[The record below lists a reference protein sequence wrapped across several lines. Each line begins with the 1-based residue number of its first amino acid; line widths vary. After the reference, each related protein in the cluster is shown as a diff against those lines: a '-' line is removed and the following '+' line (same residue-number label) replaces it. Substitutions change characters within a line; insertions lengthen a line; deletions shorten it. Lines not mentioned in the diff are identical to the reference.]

1 MAKRIGVCYVMILGM
16 LRLLLKPLS
25 ALSLPTIHR
34 LGVLLG
40 RIMFL
45 LMPKSRQLISNNL
58 IQSQLFTDK
67 TDLNEAIKDTVLES
81 GKSIVESLALW
92 QKNDTEILSW
102 VNSCKNWHIVD
113 EAIARNKGILFLT
126 PHLGCF
132 EITSIFYG
140 AKHPITVLYRPPKM
154 QWLMPFIQAGRARNH
169 IKLAPAN
176 LQGVRMLM
184 QALKRGEAVGMLPD
198 QIPASGEG
206 EWAPFFGK
214 PAYTMTLASKLAN
227 KTGATVIMAFGER
240 LPNGEGFA
248 IHLTQL
254 ADGAIATPA
263 LLNKAIEHQIAQKP
277 AQYLWRYPRYK
288 VRRHSMNKEN
298 AASNNQPD

>member
-1 MAKRIGVCYVMILGM
+1 MPVCYVMILCM

-25 ALSLPTIHR
+25 ALSLPAIHR
-34 LGVLLG
+34 LGIMLG
-40 RIMFL
+40 HIMFL
-45 LMPKSRQLISNNL
+45 LMPKSKQLISNHL
-58 IQSQLFTDK
+58 IQSQIFTDK
-67 TDLNEAIKDTVLES
+67 TSLNEVTKLTVLES

-92 QKNDTEILSW
+92 QKNESEILSW
-102 VNSCKNWHIVD
+102 VTSCKNWHLID
-113 EAIARNKGILFLT
+113 EAIAKNKGIIFLT

-140 AKHPITVLYRPPKM
+140 RKHPITVLYRPPKIK
-154 QWLMPFIQAGRARNH
+154 WLMPFIQTGRSRNNVQ
-169 IKLAPAN
+169 LAPAN

-184 QALKRGEAVGMLPD
+184 HALKRGEAIGILPD

-240 LPNGEGFA
+240 LANGGGFD

-254 ADGAIATPA
+254 ADGAIATPD
-263 LLNKAIEHQIAQKP
+263 LLNKAIEQQISQKP
-277 AQYLWRYPRYK
+277 LQYLWRYPRYK
-288 VRRHSMNKEN
+288 VRRHTMDKEN
-298 AASNNQPD
+298 TTNNIPSG

>member
-1 MAKRIGVCYVMILGM
+1 MVDGYVMILSM

-25 ALSLPTIHR
+25 ALSLPAIHR
-34 LGVLLG
+34 LGIALG
-40 RIMFL
+40 HIMLL
-45 LMPKSRQLISNNL
+45 LMPKSKQLIRNHL
-58 IQSQLFTDK
+58 IQSQLFTGEASLD
-67 TDLNEAIKDTVLES
+67 EAIKLTTLES

-92 QKNDTEILSW
+92 QKKESEILSW
-102 VNSCKNWHIVD
+102 VKSCKNWHLVD
-113 EAIARNKGILFLT
+113 EAIAKNKGIIFLT

-140 AKHPITVLYRPPKM
+140 AKHPISVLYRPPKI
-154 QWLMPFIQAGRARNH
+154 QWLMPFIQAGRTRNNV
-169 IKLAPAN
+169 KLAPAN

-214 PAYTMTLASKLAN
+214 TAYTMTLASKLAN

-240 LPNGEGFA
+240 LANGEGFD

-254 ADGAIATPA
+254 GDGAIATPA
-263 LLNKAIEHQIAQKP
+263 LLNKAIEQQIMQKP
-277 AQYLWRYPRYK
+277 LQYLWRYPRYK
-288 VRRHSMNKEN
+288 VRRHAMHKEN
-298 AASNNQPD
+298 VTSNARSD